1 MMNPTLITRRRLLIA
16 MALSPLLWQ
25 MRGAQAADVD
35 PQRVVAL
42 EWLPAELLLALGVT
56 PYGVADIPNYRL
68 WVNEP
73 ALPDSVIDV
82 GLRTEP
88 NLELLTQMKPSFI
101 VWSAGYGPS
110 PEKLARIAP
119 GRGFTFSD
127 GKRPLAMAQRSLLEM
142 ADLLGKTQQAKRH
155 LAEFDAL
162 MESLRP
168 RFAGRGDRP
177 LLMIS
182 LLDPRHVLVFGENCL
197 FQEVLDRFGIKN
209 AWHGEAA
216 FWGSVSVGMVQAL
229 AEGGFAAALAE
240 IIASWP
246 WLELDLQVADSHTVS
261 QKVRQADLDVGL
273 ILDPQGQAGLSV
285 LAFAELEVGIVMRP
299 DHPLAGAKA
308 LSLGELSL
316 ERHIVPGAPLIVH
329 ERVALL
335 YRHHDFAPE
344 NTISC
349 NDIRLIKS
357 LVLRGSGVTLLSL
370 LDVLDEV
377 QRGQLAFVPLRSTLL
392 RPLTLALC
400 TAPSRQLSR
409 PAQMAIQTLSAVIES
424 MATVSP
430 AAR

>member
-1 MMNPTLITRRRLLIA
+1 MSPFSRFAHYFIAVARCGSLRRAAEQLHISASAINRQILQAEEAFGTPLFERLPEGLRMTTA
-16 MALSPLLWQ
+16 
-25 MRGAQAADVD
+25 G
-35 PQRVVAL
+35 
-42 EWLPAELLLALGVT
+42 ELLYDNL
-56 PYGVADIPNYRL
+56 
-68 WVNEP
+68 
-73 ALPDSVIDV
+73 
-82 GLRTEP
+82 LRWQKEFRQTRQKFD
-88 NLELLTQMKPSFI
+88 ELQGMK
-101 VWSAGYGPS
+101 
-110 PEKLARIAP
+110 R
-119 GRGFTFSD
+119 
-127 GKRPLAMAQRSLLEM
+127 
-142 ADLLGKTQQAKRH
+142 
-155 LAEFDAL
+155 
-162 MESLRP
+162 
-168 RFAGRGDRP
+168 
-177 LLMIS
+177 
-182 LLDPRHVLVFGENCL
+182 
-197 FQEVLDRFGIKN
+197 
-209 AWHGEAA
+209 
-216 FWGSVSVGMVQAL
+216 GSVSVGMVQAL

-246 WLELDLQVADSHTVS
+246 WLELDLAGGGQPH
-261 QKVRQADLDVGL
+261 RQPESASGGPGRRP
-273 ILDPQGQAGLSV
+273 DPRSAGAGRTQRAGLCRTGGGDCDAPGPPS
-285 LAFAELEVGIVMRP
+285 
-299 DHPLAGAKA
+299 AGAKA

-377 QRGQLAFVPLRSTLL
+377 QRGQLAFIPLRSTLL

>member
-1 MMNPTLITRRRLLIA
+1 MSPFSRFAHYFIAVARCGSLRRAAEQLHISASAINRQILQAEEAFGTPLFERLPEGLRMTTA
-16 MALSPLLWQ
+16 
-25 MRGAQAADVD
+25 G
-35 PQRVVAL
+35 
-42 EWLPAELLLALGVT
+42 ELLYDNL
-56 PYGVADIPNYRL
+56 
-68 WVNEP
+68 
-73 ALPDSVIDV
+73 
-82 GLRTEP
+82 LRWQKEFRQTRQKFD
-88 NLELLTQMKPSFI
+88 ELQGMK
-101 VWSAGYGPS
+101 
-110 PEKLARIAP
+110 R
-119 GRGFTFSD
+119 
-127 GKRPLAMAQRSLLEM
+127 
-142 ADLLGKTQQAKRH
+142 
-155 LAEFDAL
+155 
-162 MESLRP
+162 
-168 RFAGRGDRP
+168 
-177 LLMIS
+177 
-182 LLDPRHVLVFGENCL
+182 
-197 FQEVLDRFGIKN
+197 
-209 AWHGEAA
+209 
-216 FWGSVSVGMVQAL
+216 GSVSVGMVQAL

-329 ERVALL
+329 ERVALF

-377 QRGQLAFVPLRSTLL
+377 QRGQLAFIPLRSTLL